1 MTREEFKEIRDY
13 FDGKFEALEER
24 LETEFQAITEHFV
37 EQRKYIEAGH
47 EGLESRITR
56 AVAHDPE
63 RTGSRSLARTVLADR
78 EASVREMFR
87 LMDAHPGRSKG
98 RRWRRAGL
106 HAR

>member
-1 MTREEFKEIRDY
+1 MKSITLALDEDTLVAGRAYAKRHQTTLNTLVRD
-13 FDGKFEALEER
+13 L
-24 LETEFQAITEHFV
+24 
-37 EQRKYIEAGH
+37 
-47 EGLESRITR
+47 
-56 AVAHDPE
+56 
-63 RTGSRSLARTVLADR
+63 LARTVRADR